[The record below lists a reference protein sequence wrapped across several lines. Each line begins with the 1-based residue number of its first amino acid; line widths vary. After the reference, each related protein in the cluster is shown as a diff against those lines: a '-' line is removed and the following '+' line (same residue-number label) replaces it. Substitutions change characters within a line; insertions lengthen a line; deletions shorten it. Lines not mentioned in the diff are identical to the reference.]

1 MISLELLSE
10 ASSLDVYFLKKR
22 IESILSGI
30 YLLDQL
36 PILIQKVL
44 KKIQGNC

>member
-10 ASSLDVYFLKKR
+10 ASSLDVCFLKKR

-36 PILIQKVL
+36 TILI
-44 KKIQGNC
+44 

>member
-36 PILIQKVL
+36 TILTQKVL
-44 KKIQGNC
+44 KKLQGNC

>member
-10 ASSLDVYFLKKR
+10 ENSLDVYFLKKR

-36 PILIQKVL
+36 TILI
-44 KKIQGNC
+44 

>member
-10 ASSLDVYFLKKR
+10 ENSLDVYFLKKR
-22 IESILSGI
+22 IKSILSGI

-36 PILIQKVL
+36 TILI
-44 KKIQGNC
+44 